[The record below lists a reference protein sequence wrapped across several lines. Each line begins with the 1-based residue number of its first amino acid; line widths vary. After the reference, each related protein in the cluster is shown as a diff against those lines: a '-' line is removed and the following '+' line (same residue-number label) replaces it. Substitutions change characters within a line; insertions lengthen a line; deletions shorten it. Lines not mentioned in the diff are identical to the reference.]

1 MATQIGIN
9 RRQKIFGL
17 LQYCSLMITIGAILW
32 LPLPFPTPPP
42 TDRHIRVEA
51 QTFQFTPGEIRLNPG
66 DRVTLELISTDV
78 VHGLSLDGY
87 SINLKAEPGQPAR
100 ITFTAN
106 RVGVFRFRC
115 SITCGNL
122 HPFMIGKLQVGPNM
136 SLLRGTALGGLGI
149 LLALSR
155 FFQPIRTSTR
165 SAHEPN

>member
-1 MATQIGIN
+1 MATQMGIN
-9 RRQKIFGL
+9 KDQKISGL
-17 LQYCSLMITIGAILW
+17 LRYCSLMITIGAITLF
-32 LPLPFPTPPP
+32 PLPFPTPPP

-100 ITFTAN
+100 ITFIAN
-106 RVGVFRFRC
+106 QVGSFRFRC
-115 SITCGNL
+115 SIPCGNL
-122 HPFMIGKLQVGPNM
+122 HPFMIGKLQVGLNM
-136 SLLRGTALGGLGI
+136 LLLRGIALGGLGI
-149 LLALSR
+149 LLALSS
-155 FFQPIRTSTR
+155 FFQPTRTSTR